1 MKYLYFIFLTIAFV
15 LLIFGVASI
24 VFGTLFTYVN
34 DYQDKIIFVNS
45 FLN

>member
-15 LLIFGVASI
+15 LLIFGVAFI
-24 VFGTLFTYVN
+24 VFGTLFTYVI